1 MVAMATRPSGR
12 RSRGASQTQIT
23 TVVLGCVDG
32 FDKYN
37 GAGEARECGK
47 GRRGLVAAKG
57 NALEALQ
64 FSHCLLNARPQLV
77 EHLGEEAPALL
88 RVRLARDDRR
98 DSACQGCRSVGAA
111 VISLISDRHPRRDV
125 RTEVK
130 GSFELCG
137 VANLAAGQVEIERIA
152 VDIGLEMDFRREAAA

>member
-1 MVAMATRPSGR
+1 MTSESWFAIDSDDSPLRNRKIA
-12 RSRGASQTQIT
+12 

-77 EHLGEEAPALL
+77 EHRGEEAPALL

-111 VISLISDRHPRRDV
+111 VISLVSHRHARRDV
-125 RTEVK
+125 RTEIK
-130 GSFELCG
+130 GSFELRG
-137 VANLAAGQVEIERIA
+137 VAHLAAGQVEVERIA
-152 VDIGLEMDFRREAAA
+152 VEIGLEMDFRREAAA